1 MGRAACMWSSSA
13 MRRPGNADKA
23 LWQRA
28 MRGVKP
34 LLPHSRSVEPAPP
47 PAERLPE
54 RQSAPAPTAAPIQP
68 PPLSIDRFAGID
80 RANAERLK
88 RGKHAIEARL
98 DLHGMTQAE
107 AHRALGVFIR
117 GARASGKRC
126 VLVITGRGAAGGGVL
141 RSSVPRW
148 LDEPEFRPHLLAIA
162 TAQPRDGGTGALYVM
177 LRRTR
182 AG

>member
-1 MGRAACMWSSSA
+1 MAPKHSSD
-13 MRRPGNADKA
+13 RA

-28 MRGVKP
+28 TRDVKR
-34 LLPHSRSVEPAPP
+34 LRARSEPPAPP
-47 PAERLPE
+47 PKRAVKKINKISGPLR
-54 RQSAPAPTAAPIQP
+54 PAAAL
-68 PPLSIDRFAGID
+68 PPLTLDRFAGVD

-88 RGKHAIEARL
+88 RGRRAVEARL

-107 AHRALGVFIR
+107 AHRALGAFIS
-117 GARASGKRC
+117 ASRANGKRC
-126 VLVITGRGAAGGGVL
+126 VLVITGRGSMGAGVL
-141 RSSVPRW
+141 RSAVPRW

-162 TAQPRDGGTGALYVM
+162 TAQPQDGGNGALYVM